1 MSQNFVNPTYYNLQ
15 KVTISSD
22 FSNIDELDVTAL
34 IPSVSITTSID
45 SETIFGTAR
54 FVDSV
59 GLLDGDEEEGRDPLR
74 GEELILFEI
83 ADSKMINENGG
94 SGGGDVPEPFR
105 FAGFI
110 YKIDNVQTKEI
121 NDAVTYDVHFVSYQS
136 FVAGTYEIIRAFKDQ
151 KVSDIVRTI
160 FNDYYG
166 RPDKIKKIP
175 DDLVKSLELEE
186 TEGDIRCTIPK
197 MRPEEAMAFLSKR
210 SFSRESRSCTFR
222 FFENFKSYHFVTD
235 EHLFRLA
242 EEDGDRTFVFTY
254 LDAIPNTLDYF
265 DEQRDNLEVIENT
278 KRLNSLD
285 DIYNGAYR
293 NKVYELDIL
302 SRELNLLDDKNQYDY
317 FERRQGYFDLKP
329 SQDLVDD
336 RHTETFINAVHRG
349 EEDVQK
355 EWLVIQNY
363 TPNEAS
369 GDNSMQAETHYAEI
383 IMNRQAYSKHISSI
397 TVNARGVGRLDIS
410 AGDTVVLTVKKFVF
424 ADNNESGAFEENK
437 RLSGRYIVKSVTYNM
452 EHEEMFNSYTLI
464 KRDWS
469 ETSNIFERY
478 DQNNPRTA
486 ALENRE

>member
-22 FSNIDELDVTAL
+22 FSNTNELDVTAL
-34 IPSVSITTSID
+34 IPAISITTSID

-59 GLLDGDEEEGRDPLR
+59 GLLDGDDEAGRDPLR

-94 SGGGDVPEPFR
+94 EGSGEVPEPFR

-121 NDAVTYDVHFVSYQS
+121 NDAVTYDVHFISYQS
-136 FVAGTYEIIRAFKDQ
+136 FVAGTYKIIRAFSDQ
-151 KVSDIVRTI
+151 RVSDVVRTI

-166 RPDKIKKIP
+166 AASKIRKIP
-175 DDLVKSLELEE
+175 PELVKSLELED
-186 TEGDIRCTIPK
+186 TDGVIRCTIPK
-197 MRPEEAMAFLSKR
+197 MRPEEAMSFLSKR
-210 SFSRESRSCTFR
+210 SYSIQSPSCTFR
-222 FFENFKSYHFVTD
+222 FFENFKSYHFVSD

-242 EEDGDRTFVFTY
+242 EEDGDRTFEFTY

-265 DEQRDNLEVIENT
+265 EDQRNNLEVLENT
-278 KRLNSLD
+278 RRLNSLD

-302 SRELNLLDDKNQYDY
+302 SRELNLLDETNQYDY
-317 FERRQGYFDLKP
+317 FEKRNKYLDVRP
-329 SQDLVDD
+329 SQEVVDD
-336 RHTETFINAVHRG
+336 RHTEGFIDAVHRG
-349 EEDVQK
+349 SEDVQK
-355 EWLVIQNY
+355 EWLVVQNY
-363 TPNEAS
+363 TTGERT
-369 GDNSMQAETHYAEI
+369 GDNSMQAETYYADI
-383 IMNRQAYSKHISSI
+383 ISNRQAYSKHISNI
-397 TVNARGVGRLDIS
+397 TINARGVGRLDIS
-410 AGDTVVLTVKKFVF
+410 AGDNIILSVKNFVF
-424 ADNNESGAFEENK
+424 ADDNESGAFEENK

-452 EHEEMFNSYTLI
+452 EHEEMYNTYTLM

-469 ETSNIFERY
+469 ELTNRFARF
-478 DQNNPRTA
+478 DQRQG
-486 ALENRE
+486 RGF